1 MEILRTK
8 SLSIGYGEKVIVSD
22 INATLDADDK
32 VALIGTNG
40 TGKSTV
46 FKT

>member
-22 INATLDADDK
+22 INATLDAGDM
-32 VALIGTNG
+32 VARRGRDG
-40 TGKSTV
+40 AGK
-46 FKT
+46 